1 MAEKLEDAIRKFAL
15 SDKEL
20 ESTDLG
26 GEELDGGI
34 QECQLSLVGRIK
46 GEKVV
51 NFVGV
56 KNFVNS
62 AWGYPR
68 NLRIIELGPNIF
80 QFYVPNKEDR
90 DRIVGGGP
98 WVMDNQMLVMKHW
111 FEGIEE
117 DISAFDLAP
126 LWVQVWNLP
135 VHWITKEAGW
145 KIGYVF
151 QEVKDVLV
159 PQVGGKEG
167 RHLKLLAV
175 LDTSLPLLR
184 GSTVKVNGALK
195 WLNFR
200 YERCPEFCYKCG
212 VIGHGEKSCKEVI
225 QICKGKQEHQ
235 YGPWLRANTGKSSPQ
250 KEQQNRYNS
259 EKNHWGFKD
268 GEMVLLNPKEKGN
281 MKYSQKDFMP
291 GRKEVNRK
299 GNEEEQTSREK
310 SKEVGGDEVQQQRVE
325 DNCSIEKMYSFNSNS
340 SKSQKESCSRE
351 ASKILIGGKSNSV
364 LEEGRMSISEE
375 VENHGKNK
383 GEVERNGLEQI
394 AQELMQVTVVEE
406 DSSRLETA
414 LMQIDPGSSDVGS
427 KAA

>member
-68 NLRIIELGPNIF
+68 NLRIIELGPNLF
-80 QFYVPNKEDR
+80 QFYVPSREDR
-90 DRIVGGGP
+90 DWIVGGGP
-98 WVMDNQMLVMKHW
+98 WVMDNQILVIKHW
-111 FEGIEE
+111 FEGIE
-117 DISAFDLAP
+117 DDSSAFDLAP

-145 KIGYVF
+145 KIGAVF
-151 QEVKDVLV
+151 HEVKDVVV

-167 RHLKLLAV
+167 RHLKLLVV

-184 GSTVKVNGALK
+184 GTTVKVNGILK

-200 YERCPEFCYKCG
+200 FERCPDFCYKCG
-212 VIGHGEKSCKEVI
+212 VIGHGEKKCKALI
-225 QICKGKQEHQ
+225 QVSKGKQEHQ
-235 YGPWLRANTGKSSPQ
+235 YGPRMRAIQERPHHKRNNRISIILR
-250 KEQQNRYNS
+250 
-259 EKNHWGFKD
+259 
-268 GEMVLLNPKEKGN
+268 
-281 MKYSQKDFMP
+281 
-291 GRKEVNRK
+291 
-299 GNEEEQTSREK
+299 
-310 SKEVGGDEVQQQRVE
+310 
-325 DNCSIEKMYSFNSNS
+325 
-340 SKSQKESCSRE
+340 
-351 ASKILIGGKSNSV
+351 
-364 LEEGRMSISEE
+364 
-375 VENHGKNK
+375 
-383 GEVERNGLEQI
+383 
-394 AQELMQVTVVEE
+394 
-406 DSSRLETA
+406 
-414 LMQIDPGSSDVGS
+414 
-427 KAA
+427 